1 MRCLII
7 HYASIINYLKNKKKY
22 SCELNKNTKFIFLLK
37 FLVSIKSCIINY
49 KLHSPLDYNLLMFLK
64 HREGKIM
71 KNLKRI
77 VSVLFSAILL
87 FSATTTSSV
96 AIEKLHFVI
105 GGGAGGGWDGTAR
118 GTGEALTKAGFLQSA
133 SFENMSGGGGGK
145 ALAFMIN
152 NKPANTV
159 LVQSTPLV
167 LRSITRHKGYVSG
180 SGTLSYKDVVP
191 IAGVIGDYG
200 AIAVAK
206 DSPYKNFKDVV
217 DAYKA
222 NPSSIKMAGGSVRG
236 SMDHL
241 IGALAFQAAGANPN
255 DVAYIPYDAG
265 GKALAG
271 LLSGETQIISTGLG
285 ELMGARDQVRII
297 GITAPDR
304 VSDAPD
310 APTLKEQGYDVQF
323 VNWRGFFGPPG
334 MSNKDK
340 KAIAKMLG
348 DVQKTPEWEE
358 VRARNAWVNIY
369 NPDKKFVKF
378 LKTQTKEMTALMKK
392 LGVI

>member
-1 MRCLII
+1 MINKFKKLISLVF
-7 HYASIINYLKNKKKY
+7 ATVLLTSI
-22 SCELNKNTKFIFLLK
+22 SSTSF
-37 FLVSIKSCIINY
+37 
-49 KLHSPLDYNLLMFLK
+49 
-64 HREGKIM
+64 
-71 KNLKRI
+71 
-77 VSVLFSAILL
+77 AID
-87 FSATTTSSV
+87 
-96 AIEKLHFVI
+96 KLHFVI

-118 GTGEALTKAGFLQSA
+118 GTGEALTKAGFLKSA
-133 SFENMSGGGGGK
+133 SYENMSGGGGGK
-145 ALAFMIN
+145 ALSYIIN
-152 NKPANTV
+152 SKPENTI

-167 LRSITRHKGYVSG
+167 LRSITRHEGYVKG
-180 SGTLSYKDVVP
+180 SGVLSYKDVKP

-206 DSPYKNFKDVV
+206 NSPYKTFKDVV
-217 DAYKA
+217 DAYNADAK
-222 NPSSIKMAGGSVRG
+222 SIKMAGGSVRG

-241 IGALAFQAAGANPN
+241 IGALAFQEAGANPN
-255 DVAYIPYDAG
+255 NVVYVPYDAG

-297 GITAPDR
+297 GITAPER

-348 DVQKTPEWEE
+348 DVQKTPEWET

-369 NPDKKFVKF
+369 NPEGKFVEF
-378 LKTQTKEMTALMKK
+378 LEKQTEEMTALMKK

>member
-1 MRCLII
+1 
-7 HYASIINYLKNKKKY
+7 
-22 SCELNKNTKFIFLLK
+22 
-37 FLVSIKSCIINY
+37 
-49 KLHSPLDYNLLMFLK
+49 
-64 HREGKIM
+64 M
-71 KNLKRI
+71 KNIKKL
-77 VSVLFSAILL
+77 VSVLFSVILL
-87 FSATTTSSV
+87 FSATATNSI
-96 AIEKLHFVI
+96 AMDKIHFVI

-118 GTGEALTKAGFLQSA
+118 GTGEALTKSGMLKSA

-152 NKPANTV
+152 TQPKNTV

-180 SGTLSYKDVVP
+180 SGVLSYKDVTP

-206 DSPYKNFKDVV
+206 NSPYMNFKDVV
-217 DAYKA
+217 DAYKKD
-222 NPSSIKMAGGSVRG
+222 PKSIKMAGGSVRG

-297 GITAPDR
+297 GITAPSR
-304 VSDAPD
+304 VAD

-323 VNWRGFFGPPG
+323 VNWRGFFGPPN

-340 KAIAKMLG
+340 QALSTMLG
-348 DVQKTPEWEE
+348 KVMKTPEWEA
-358 VRARNAWVNIY
+358 VRKRNAWVNIY
-369 NPDKKFVKF
+369 NSDKDFVKF
-378 LKTQTKEMTALMKK
+378 LEKQTVEMTALMKK

>member
-1 MRCLII
+1 
-7 HYASIINYLKNKKKY
+7 
-22 SCELNKNTKFIFLLK
+22 
-37 FLVSIKSCIINY
+37 
-49 KLHSPLDYNLLMFLK
+49 
-64 HREGKIM
+64 M
-71 KNLKRI
+71 KNIKKLF
-77 VSVLFSAILL
+77 SVLFSVILL
-87 FSATTTSSV
+87 FSATATNSI
-96 AIEKLHFVI
+96 AMDKIHFVI

-118 GTGEALTKAGFLQSA
+118 GTGEALTKSGMLKSA

-152 NKPANTV
+152 TQPKNTI

-167 LRSITRHKGYVSG
+167 LRSITRHEGYVTG
-180 SGTLSYKDVVP
+180 SGVLSYKDVTP

-217 DAYKA
+217 DAYKK

-297 GITAPDR
+297 GITAPSR
-304 VSDAPD
+304 IADAPN

-323 VNWRGFFGPPG
+323 VNWRGFFGPPN

-340 KAIAKMLG
+340 KALSAMLG
-348 DVQKTPEWEE
+348 KVMKTPEWEA
-358 VRARNAWVNIY
+358 VRKRNAWVNIY
-369 NPDKKFVKF
+369 NSDKDFVKF
-378 LKTQTKEMTALMKK
+378 LDAQTVEMTALMKK

>member
-1 MRCLII
+1 
-7 HYASIINYLKNKKKY
+7 
-22 SCELNKNTKFIFLLK
+22 
-37 FLVSIKSCIINY
+37 
-49 KLHSPLDYNLLMFLK
+49 
-64 HREGKIM
+64 M
-71 KNLKRI
+71 KNIKKL
-77 VSVLFSAILL
+77 VSVLFSVILL
-87 FSATTTSSV
+87 FSATATNSI
-96 AIEKLHFVI
+96 AMEKIHFII

-118 GTGEALTKAGFLQSA
+118 GTGEALTKSGMLKSA

-152 NKPANTV
+152 TQPKNTI

-167 LRSITRHKGYVSG
+167 LRSITRHEGYVTG
-180 SGTLSYKDVVP
+180 SGVLSYKDVTP

-217 DAYKA
+217 DAYKK

-297 GITAPDR
+297 GITAPSR
-304 VSDAPD
+304 IADAPD

-323 VNWRGFFGPPG
+323 VNWRGFFGPPN

-340 KAIAKMLG
+340 KALSTMLG
-348 DVQKTPEWEE
+348 KVMETPEWEA
-358 VRARNAWVNIY
+358 VRKRNAWVNIY
-369 NPDKKFVKF
+369 NSDKDFVKF
-378 LKTQTKEMTALMKK
+378 LDAQTVEMTALMKK

>member
-1 MRCLII
+1 
-7 HYASIINYLKNKKKY
+7 
-22 SCELNKNTKFIFLLK
+22 
-37 FLVSIKSCIINY
+37 
-49 KLHSPLDYNLLMFLK
+49 
-64 HREGKIM
+64 M
-71 KNLKRI
+71 KNLKKI

-96 AIEKLHFVI
+96 AIDKLHFVI

-118 GTGEALTKAGFLQSA
+118 GTGEALTKAGMLKSA

-145 ALAFMIN
+145 ALAYMIN
-152 NKPANTV
+152 NKPAGTI

-167 LRSITRHKGYVSG
+167 LRSITRHEGYVTGGG
-180 SGTLSYKDVVP
+180 SGVLSYKDVVP

-200 AIAVAK
+200 AIVVAK
-206 DSPYKNFKDVV
+206 NSPFKNFKDIV
-217 DAYKA
+217 DAYKKD
-222 NPSSIKMAGGSVRG
+222 PKSVKMAGGSVRG

-241 IGALAFQAAGANPN
+241 IGALAFQEAGANPN
-255 DVAYIPYDAG
+255 DVIYVPYDAG

-271 LLSGETQIISTGLG
+271 LLSGETQMLSTGLG
-285 ELMGARDQVRII
+285 EVMGARDQVRII
-297 GITAPDR
+297 GITAPSR

-334 MSNKDK
+334 MSNADK
-340 KAIAKMLG
+340 SKIAKMLG
-348 DVQKTPEWEE
+348 DVQKTPEWEA

-369 NPDKKFVKF
+369 NPDDKFVSF
-378 LKTQTKEMTALMKK
+378 LEKQTKEMTDLMKK

>member
-1 MRCLII
+1 M
-7 HYASIINYLKNKKKY
+7 
-22 SCELNKNTKFIFLLK
+22 
-37 FLVSIKSCIINY
+37 KS
-49 KLHSPLDYNLLMFLK
+49 
-64 HREGKIM
+64 IM
-71 KNLKRI
+71 KI
-77 VSVLFSAILL
+77 ISVFFSALL
-87 FSATTTSSV
+87 LLSSTSSF
-96 AIEKLHFVI
+96 AIDKLHFVI

-118 GTGEALTKAGFLQSA
+118 GTGEALTKAGMLQSA

-145 ALAFMIN
+145 ALAYMIN
-152 NKPANTV
+152 TKPANTI

-167 LRSITRHKGYVSG
+167 LRSITRHEGYVTGGG
-180 SGTLSYKDVVP
+180 SGVLSYKDVVP

-206 DSPYKNFKDVV
+206 NSPFKNFKDVV
-217 DAYKA
+217 DAYKKD
-222 NPSSIKMAGGSVRG
+222 PSSVKMAGGSVRG

-241 IGALAFQAAGANPN
+241 IGALAFQEAGADPN
-255 DVAYIPYDAG
+255 KVIYVPYDAG

-285 ELMGARDQVRII
+285 ELMGARDQVTII

-310 APTLKEQGYDVQF
+310 VPTLKEQGYDVQF

-348 DVQKTPEWEE
+348 DVQKTPEWEA

-378 LKTQTKEMTALMKK
+378 LEKQTKEMTNLMKK

>member
-1 MRCLII
+1 
-7 HYASIINYLKNKKKY
+7 
-22 SCELNKNTKFIFLLK
+22 
-37 FLVSIKSCIINY
+37 
-49 KLHSPLDYNLLMFLK
+49 
-64 HREGKIM
+64 M
-71 KNLKRI
+71 KNLKKI

-96 AIEKLHFVI
+96 AIDKLHFVI

-118 GTGEALTKAGFLQSA
+118 GTGEALTKAGMLSSA

-145 ALAFMIN
+145 ALAYMIN
-152 NKPANTV
+152 TKPANTV

-167 LRSITRHKGYVSG
+167 LSSITRHKGYVKG

-206 DSPYKNFKDVV
+206 SSSFKNFKDVV
-217 DAYKA
+217 DAYKKDP
-222 NPSSIKMAGGSVRG
+222 NSVKMAGGSVRG

-255 DVAYIPYDAG
+255 DVIYVPYDAG

-271 LLSGETQIISTGLG
+271 LLSGETQILSTGLG
-285 ELMGARDQVRII
+285 EVMGARDQVRII

-304 VSDAPD
+304 VGDAPEV
-310 APTLKEQGYDVQF
+310 PTLKEQGYDVQF
-323 VNWRGFFGPPG
+323 VNWRGFFAPKSMPSG
-334 MSNKDK
+334 DVK
-340 KAIAKMLG
+340 KIAKMLG
-348 DVQKTPEWEE
+348 DVQKTPEWET
-358 VRARNAWVNIY
+358 VRKRNAWVNIY
-369 NPDKKFVKF
+369 NPGSKFDSF
-378 LKTQTKEMTALMKK
+378 LKKQTKEMTKLMKK

>member
-1 MRCLII
+1 
-7 HYASIINYLKNKKKY
+7 
-22 SCELNKNTKFIFLLK
+22 
-37 FLVSIKSCIINY
+37 
-49 KLHSPLDYNLLMFLK
+49 
-64 HREGKIM
+64 M
-71 KNLKRI
+71 KNIKKL

-87 FSATTTSSV
+87 FSATATNSI
-96 AIEKLHFVI
+96 AMEKIHFVI

-118 GTGEALTKAGFLQSA
+118 GTGEALTKSGMLKSA

-152 NKPANTV
+152 TQPKNTV

-167 LRSITRHKGYVSG
+167 LRSITRHEGYVTG
-180 SGTLSYKDVVP
+180 SGVLSYKDVTP

-206 DSPYKNFKDVV
+206 NSPYKNFKDVV
-217 DAYKA
+217 DAYKK

-297 GITAPDR
+297 GITAPSR
-304 VSDAPD
+304 VADAPD

-323 VNWRGFFGPPG
+323 VNWRGFFGPPN

-340 KAIAKMLG
+340 KALSTMLG
-348 DVQKTPEWEE
+348 KVMETPEWEA
-358 VRARNAWVNIY
+358 VRKRNAWVNIY
-369 NPDKKFVKF
+369 NSDKDFVKF
-378 LKTQTKEMTALMKK
+378 LDAQTVEMTALMKK

>member
-1 MRCLII
+1 
-7 HYASIINYLKNKKKY
+7 
-22 SCELNKNTKFIFLLK
+22 
-37 FLVSIKSCIINY
+37 
-49 KLHSPLDYNLLMFLK
+49 
-64 HREGKIM
+64 M
-71 KNLKRI
+71 KNIKKI

-87 FSATTTSSV
+87 FSATATNSI
-96 AIEKLHFVI
+96 AMEKIHFVI

-118 GTGEALTKAGFLQSA
+118 GTGEALTKSGMLKSA

-152 NKPANTV
+152 TQPKNTI

-167 LRSITRHKGYVSG
+167 LRSITRHEGYVTG
-180 SGTLSYKDVVP
+180 SGVLSYKDVTP

-206 DSPYKNFKDVV
+206 NSPYKNFKDVV
-217 DAYKA
+217 DAYKK

-297 GITAPDR
+297 GITAPSR
-304 VSDAPD
+304 VADAPD

-323 VNWRGFFGPPG
+323 VNWRGFFGPPN

-340 KAIAKMLG
+340 KALSAMLG
-348 DVQKTPEWEE
+348 KVMKTPEWEA
-358 VRARNAWVNIY
+358 VRKRNAWVNIY
-369 NPDKKFVKF
+369 NSDKDFVKF
-378 LKTQTKEMTALMKK
+378 LDAQTVEMTALMKK

>member
-1 MRCLII
+1 
-7 HYASIINYLKNKKKY
+7 
-22 SCELNKNTKFIFLLK
+22 
-37 FLVSIKSCIINY
+37 
-49 KLHSPLDYNLLMFLK
+49 
-64 HREGKIM
+64 M
-71 KNLKRI
+71 KNIKKL

-87 FSATTTSSV
+87 FSATATNSI
-96 AIEKLHFVI
+96 AMDKIHFVI

-118 GTGEALTKAGFLQSA
+118 GTGEALTKSGMLKSA

-152 NKPANTV
+152 TQPKNTI

-167 LRSITRHKGYVSG
+167 LRSITRHEGYVTG
-180 SGTLSYKDVVP
+180 SGVLSYKDVTP

-217 DAYKA
+217 DAYKK

-297 GITAPDR
+297 GITAPSR
-304 VSDAPD
+304 VADAPD

-323 VNWRGFFGPPG
+323 VNWRGFFGPPN

-340 KAIAKMLG
+340 KAISKMLG
-348 DVQKTPEWEE
+348 KVMKTPEWEA
-358 VRARNAWVNIY
+358 VRKRNAWVNIY
-369 NPDKKFVKF
+369 NSDKDFVKF
-378 LKTQTKEMTALMKK
+378 LEKQTVEMTALMKK

>member
-1 MRCLII
+1 MTNI
-7 HYASIINYLKNKKKY
+7 KK
-22 SCELNKNTKFIFLLK
+22 
-37 FLVSIKSCIINY
+37 
-49 KLHSPLDYNLLMFLK
+49 
-64 HREGKIM
+64 
-71 KNLKRI
+71 I

-87 FSATTTSSV
+87 FSATATNSI
-96 AIEKLHFVI
+96 AMDKIHFVI

-118 GTGEALTKAGFLQSA
+118 GTGEALTKSGMLKSA

-145 ALAFMIN
+145 ALAYMIN
-152 NKPANTV
+152 TQPKNTV

-167 LRSITRHKGYVSG
+167 LRSITRHEGYVTG
-180 SGTLSYKDVVP
+180 SGVLSYKDVTP

-206 DSPYKNFKDVV
+206 NSPYKNFKDVV
-217 DAYKA
+217 DAYKK

-297 GITAPDR
+297 GITAPSR
-304 VSDAPD
+304 VADAPD

-323 VNWRGFFGPPG
+323 VNWRGFFGPPN

-340 KAIAKMLG
+340 KALSKMLG
-348 DVQKTPEWEE
+348 KVMKTPEWEA
-358 VRARNAWVNIY
+358 VRKRNAWVNIY
-369 NPDKKFVKF
+369 NSDKDFVKF
-378 LKTQTKEMTALMKK
+378 LDAQTVEMTALMKK

>member
-1 MRCLII
+1 
-7 HYASIINYLKNKKKY
+7 
-22 SCELNKNTKFIFLLK
+22 
-37 FLVSIKSCIINY
+37 
-49 KLHSPLDYNLLMFLK
+49 
-64 HREGKIM
+64 
-71 KNLKRI
+71 
-77 VSVLFSAILL
+77 
-87 FSATTTSSV
+87 
-96 AIEKLHFVI
+96 
-105 GGGAGGGWDGTAR
+105 
-118 GTGEALTKAGFLQSA
+118 
-133 SFENMSGGGGGK
+133 MSGGGGGK

-152 NKPANTV
+152 TKPANTV

-206 DSPYKNFKDVV
+206 NSPYKNFKDVV
-217 DAYKA
+217 DAYKK

-236 SMDHL
+236 RMDHL

-297 GITAPDR
+297 GITAPKR

-334 MSNKDK
+334 MSSAEKN
-340 KAIAKMLG
+340 AIAKMLG
-348 DVQKTPEWEE
+348 DVQKTSEWEN

-369 NPDKKFVKF
+369 NPGDKFVSF
-378 LKTQTKEMTALMKK
+378 LEKQTEEMTALMKK

>member
-1 MRCLII
+1 
-7 HYASIINYLKNKKKY
+7 
-22 SCELNKNTKFIFLLK
+22 
-37 FLVSIKSCIINY
+37 
-49 KLHSPLDYNLLMFLK
+49 
-64 HREGKIM
+64 M
-71 KNLKRI
+71 KNIKKLF
-77 VSVLFSAILL
+77 SVLFSAILL

-96 AIEKLHFVI
+96 AIDKLHFVI

-118 GTGEALTKAGFLQSA
+118 GTGEALTKAGMLKSA

-145 ALAFMIN
+145 ALAYMIN

-167 LRSITRHKGYVSG
+167 LRSITRHEGYVTGGG
-180 SGTLSYKDVVP
+180 SGVLSYKDVVP

-206 DSPYKNFKDVV
+206 DSPYKNFKDIV
-217 DAYKA
+217 DAYKKD
-222 NPSSIKMAGGSVRG
+222 PKSVKMAGGSVRG

-241 IGALAFQAAGANPN
+241 IGALAFQTAGANPN
-255 DVAYIPYDAG
+255 DVIYVPYDAG

-271 LLSGETQIISTGLG
+271 LLSGETQMISTGLG

-297 GITAPDR
+297 GITAPER

-323 VNWRGFFGPPG
+323 VNW
-334 MSNKDK
+334 
-340 KAIAKMLG
+340 
-348 DVQKTPEWEE
+348 
-358 VRARNAWVNIY
+358 
-369 NPDKKFVKF
+369 
-378 LKTQTKEMTALMKK
+378 
-392 LGVI
+392 

>member
-1 MRCLII
+1 
-7 HYASIINYLKNKKKY
+7 
-22 SCELNKNTKFIFLLK
+22 
-37 FLVSIKSCIINY
+37 
-49 KLHSPLDYNLLMFLK
+49 
-64 HREGKIM
+64 M
-71 KNLKRI
+71 KNIKKL

-87 FSATTTSSV
+87 FSATATNSI
-96 AIEKLHFVI
+96 AMEKIHFVI

-118 GTGEALTKAGFLQSA
+118 GTGEALTKSGMLKSA

-152 NKPANTV
+152 TQPKNTI

-167 LRSITRHKGYVSG
+167 LRSITRHEGYVTG
-180 SGTLSYKDVVP
+180 SGVLSYKDVTP

-217 DAYKA
+217 DAYKK

-297 GITAPDR
+297 GITAPSR
-304 VSDAPD
+304 IADAPD

-323 VNWRGFFGPPG
+323 VNWRGFFGPPN

-340 KAIAKMLG
+340 KALSAMLG
-348 DVQKTPEWEE
+348 KVMKTPEWEA
-358 VRARNAWVNIY
+358 VRKRNAWVNIY
-369 NPDKKFVKF
+369 NSDKDFVKF
-378 LKTQTKEMTALMKK
+378 LDAQTVEMTALMKK

>member
-1 MRCLII
+1 MKL
-7 HYASIINYLKNKKKY
+7 
-22 SCELNKNTKFIFLLK
+22 
-37 FLVSIKSCIINY
+37 IKS
-49 KLHSPLDYNLLMFLK
+49 FF
-64 HREGKIM
+64 
-71 KNLKRI
+71 
-77 VSVLFSAILL
+77 SVLFSAALL
-87 FSATTTSSV
+87 LSTTTVNSI

-118 GTGEALTKAGFLQSA
+118 GTGEALTKAGFLKSA

-145 ALAFMIN
+145 ALAYMIN
-152 NKPANTV
+152 TKPENTI

-206 DSPYKNFKDVV
+206 NSPYKNFDDVV
-217 DAYKA
+217 KAYKA

-297 GITAPDR
+297 GITAPSR

-334 MSNKDK
+334 MSSKDK

-348 DVQKTPEWEE
+348 DVQKTPEWEA

-378 LKTQTKEMTALMKK
+378 LQNQTKEMTALMKK

>member
-1 MRCLII
+1 
-7 HYASIINYLKNKKKY
+7 
-22 SCELNKNTKFIFLLK
+22 
-37 FLVSIKSCIINY
+37 
-49 KLHSPLDYNLLMFLK
+49 
-64 HREGKIM
+64 M
-71 KNLKRI
+71 KNIKKL
-77 VSVLFSAILL
+77 VSVLFSVILL
-87 FSATTTSSV
+87 FSATATNSI
-96 AIEKLHFVI
+96 AMDKIHFVI

-118 GTGEALTKAGFLQSA
+118 GTGEALTKSGMLKSA

-152 NKPANTV
+152 TQPKNTV

-180 SGTLSYKDVVP
+180 SGVLSYKDVTP

-206 DSPYKNFKDVV
+206 NSPYMNFKDVV
-217 DAYKA
+217 DAYKKD
-222 NPSSIKMAGGSVRG
+222 PKSIKMAGGSVRG

-297 GITAPDR
+297 GITAPSR
-304 VSDAPD
+304 VADAPD

-323 VNWRGFFGPPG
+323 VNWRGFFGPPN

-340 KAIAKMLG
+340 QALSKMLG
-348 DVQKTPEWEE
+348 KVMKTPEWEA
-358 VRARNAWVNIY
+358 VRKRNAWVNIY
-369 NPDKKFVKF
+369 NSDKDFVKF
-378 LKTQTKEMTALMKK
+378 LEKQTVEMTALMKK

>member
-1 MRCLII
+1 
-7 HYASIINYLKNKKKY
+7 
-22 SCELNKNTKFIFLLK
+22 
-37 FLVSIKSCIINY
+37 
-49 KLHSPLDYNLLMFLK
+49 
-64 HREGKIM
+64 M
-71 KNLKRI
+71 KNIKKLF
-77 VSVLFSAILL
+77 SVLFSVILL
-87 FSATTTSSV
+87 FSATATNSI
-96 AIEKLHFVI
+96 AMDKIHFVI

-118 GTGEALTKAGFLQSA
+118 GTGEALTKSGMLKSA

-145 ALAFMIN
+145 ALAYMIN
-152 NKPANTV
+152 TQPKNTV

-167 LRSITRHKGYVSG
+167 LRSITRHEGYVTG
-180 SGTLSYKDVVP
+180 SGVLSYKDVTP

-206 DSPYKNFKDVV
+206 NSPYKNFKDVV
-217 DAYKA
+217 DAYKK

-297 GITAPDR
+297 GITAPSR
-304 VSDAPD
+304 VADAPD

-323 VNWRGFFGPPG
+323 VNWRGFFGPPN

-340 KAIAKMLG
+340 KALSKMLG
-348 DVQKTPEWEE
+348 KVMKTPEWEA
-358 VRARNAWVNIY
+358 VRKRNAWVNIY
-369 NPDKKFVKF
+369 NSDKDFVKF
-378 LKTQTKEMTALMKK
+378 LDAQTVEMTALMKK